1 MKLAN
6 GTSANADIQIPNEI
20 TVPVSRLQC
29 LQKYA
34 ASIVK
39 QQPSRIGGTILYVVS
54 MIHSYS
60 YSIW

>member
-6 GTSANADIQIPNEI
+6 GTSAHAGTQIPNEM

-34 ASIVK
+34 ASMVK
-39 QQPSRIGGTILYVVS
+39 PQP
-54 MIHSYS
+54 
-60 YSIW
+60 

>member
-6 GTSANADIQIPNEI
+6 GTSAHAGTQIPNEM

-34 ASIVK
+34 ASMVK
-39 QQPSRIGGTILYVVS
+39 PQPSGIGGTIQYVL
-54 MIHSYS
+54 
-60 YSIW
+60 

>member
-6 GTSANADIQIPNEI
+6 GTSAHAGSQIPNEM

-34 ASIVK
+34 ASMVK
-39 QQPSRIGGTILYVVS
+39 PQPSRIGGTILYVVS
-54 MIHSYS
+54 MTYS
-60 YSIW
+60 Y